1 VDTSLLSLENVKTWY
16 IVKTGLFSKPKYVK
30 AVDGVSLTLNK
41 GETTALVG
49 ESGCGKTTLGMTA
62 LRLLTP
68 IDGKIIFNGEDIT
81 NLPEKKLKWFRR
93 EAQAIFQDPYSSI
106 DPMHTIYYSIEEP
119 LVVHKIGDK
128 DERYE
133 RIYNALKEVKLT
145 PPEDFI
151 TKYPHMIS
159 GGQRQRVAIA
169 RALILEPKFIVAD
182 EPVSMLDAS
191 VRVEIL
197 SLLDELRV
205 KRGIG
210 FLYITHDISTA
221 KYFSHKIAV
230 MYAGKIVEYGPTREV
245 IKNPLHPYTKAL
257 IAAVPDPDPENRFKM
272 RPVVPGEPPNPINPP
287 TGCRFHPRCPYKF
300 DPCDKEEPK
309 LKEVEKNHYVAC
321 FLY

>member
-30 AVDGVSLTLNK
+30 AVDGITLKLNK

-81 NLPEKKLKWFRR
+81 NTPEKKLKWFRR

-128 DERYE
+128 EERYE
-133 RIYNALKEVKLT
+133 KIYNALKEVKLT

-221 KYFSHKIAV
+221 KYFSQKIAV

-257 IAAVPDPDPENRFKM
+257 IAAVPDPDPENRFRM

-287 TGCRFHPRCPYKF
+287 SGCRFHPRCPYKF

-309 LKEVEKNHYVAC
+309 LKEVEKDHYVAC

>member
-1 VDTSLLSLENVKTWY
+1 MDTSLLSLENVKTWY

-133 RIYNALKEVKLT
+133 KIYNALKEVKLT